1 MKIRWALNAL
11 LMTFFGLG
19 GSFGQ
24 APIHQQPVVTGVA
37 AIVNDYVI
45 TRADIER
52 LASAQFEDLASS
64 LRSRKI
70 SVAEF
75 NKSYQSTFN
84 ETVDLIIN
92 RKLILSEFDRL
103 KENSNGQIE
112 FPEKLVDQKVKEV
125 INDIYNGSR
134 LDFIR
139 TLTEQGMTLQE
150 FKRGIREDL
159 TVELMINQHVSNE
172 LTVSPQK
179 ILDYYNQ
186 NQEKYT
192 SKNQIKIRLI
202 MIFKQTAG
210 SAAIVSEV
218 KNKLLDGASFQ
229 EMAEVYSQ
237 GPRKE
242 SGGDYGWIS
251 VDDNLLQKE
260 IKDVAFSLRK
270 GEVSGILDKPQ
281 AFFIIYCEDKKE
293 PTIAPLPTVR
303 ASIENMLLEEERNRL
318 REQWVNKLMKS
329 AYVKKLQAT
338 GK

>member
-1 MKIRWALNAL
+1 
-11 LMTFFGLG
+11 MTFL
-19 GSFGQ
+19 SFVGVYGQ
-24 APIHQQPVVTGVA
+24 SPIHQQPVVTGVA

-52 LASAQFEDLASS
+52 LAAAQFEDLASA
-64 LRSRKI
+64 LRSRRI
-70 SVAEF
+70 SIAEF
-75 NKSYQSTFN
+75 NKNYQRTFD

-103 KENSNGQIE
+103 KKNSNGQLE
-112 FPEKLVDQKVKEV
+112 FPEKLVDQKVKDV
-125 INDIYNGSR
+125 INNVYNGSR

-139 TLTEQGMTLQE
+139 TLTKQGMTLQE

-179 ILDYYNQ
+179 ILDYYNR
-186 NQEKYT
+186 NRGRYT
-192 SKNQIKIRLI
+192 SKDQIKVRLI

-210 SAAIVSEV
+210 AASVVSEV

-237 GPRKE
+237 GPRRS

-251 VDDNLLQKE
+251 VEDDVLQQE

-281 AFFIIYCEDKKE
+281 AFFIVYCEDKKFA
-293 PTIAPLPTVR
+293 TTSPLAEVR
-303 ASIENMLLEEERNRL
+303 GSIENQLLEEERNRL